1 MIDHITQRILNSV
14 VTDALELRNGL
25 VKGVKLKES
34 LDVWRPWWIKV
45 LQLNMVSIESIY
57 NLYLLII
64 LLKTSR

>member
-34 LDVWRPWWIKV
+34 LDVWRPW
-45 LQLNMVSIESIY
+45 
-57 NLYLLII
+57 
-64 LLKTSR
+64 